1 VYVINSHELNESDI
15 LWRFNTDDSIER
27 IDLGVPDSNHYIPA
41 PIGMC
46 MSNNTGMLYVGSS
59 QYALDDPN
67 NSGIYG
73 LDLDHLALV
82 RAITINDMHHITG
95 ITEDPTTNELWVS
108 GFNMHDIPVGVP
120 PRHEPPFYEPYL
132 AQIPLSA
139 ADGTTVT
146 AYSLE
151 NSDPNNDLALPL
163 SIIWTEVCGG
173 ADFDGDGIVNLKDFS
188 VLASNWLE
196 TNNDVDLNNLDPVD
210 LLDWR
215 IFANYWLKQ
224 DCN

>member
-1 VYVINSHELNESDI
+1 
-15 LWRFNTDDSIER
+15 
-27 IDLGVPDSNHYIPA
+27 
-41 PIGMC
+41 